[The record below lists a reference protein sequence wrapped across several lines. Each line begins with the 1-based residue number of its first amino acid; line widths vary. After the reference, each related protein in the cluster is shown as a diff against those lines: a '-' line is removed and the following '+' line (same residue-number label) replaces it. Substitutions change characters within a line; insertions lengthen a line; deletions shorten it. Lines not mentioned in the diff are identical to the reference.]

1 MNFGAHCSLEVGIC
15 YLSIFIM
22 IELLEQALEGLVFNC
37 KTPVVQVVLKLLSFN
52 TSALIFT

>member
-1 MNFGAHCSLEVGIC
+1 
-15 YLSIFIM
+15 M